1 MMHYIKAAGG
11 AKLALH
17 DLGGSGPP
25 LLILHCNRHGCRDL
39 LGRASKL
46 WIMLSNQNQ
55 SYDRH
60 DHVWGSST
68 GGRCYR

>member
-25 LLILHCNRHGCRDL
+25 LLILHCNRQGCRDL
-39 LGRASKL
+39 LGRGFSTVDHAVE
-46 WIMLSNQNQ
+46 SN
-55 SYDRH
+55 
-60 DHVWGSST
+60 
-68 GGRCYR
+68 